1 MAELTTNLPEINPKS
16 TVVEED
22 DPIAKL
28 LQFKIPHEEPKITL
42 SDPANNILPPA
53 PAPVILPPAPAPV
66 ILPPAPAPVIL
77 PPAPAPVILPP
88 APSPVIQTLAPA
100 TIPIPVHTAAP
111 LPVHA
116 PAPVPVHIH
125 HVPEIKVTQPTDYNV
140 VIKSHRN
147 RNMLWH
153 EPGQEYDV
161 NNFNG
166 DYEGVKKFLSAVKDM
181 NVIPLFELFA
191 KSNDK
196 EKNIGPLFEGRGH
209 ATLIMIS
216 KNTH

>member
-77 PPAPAPVILPP
+77 PPAPA
-88 APSPVIQTLAPA
+88 PVIQTLAPA